1 MKAHKVMALV
11 ISLVAT
17 GGLPRAAEDA
27 KEEAAKKEMKTLAGT
42 WAAVSVESNGKKAP
56 DEEIKEIRYVFDA
69 KGKWQLKNKGET
81 IGEGTYTIDP
91 TAKPKTITYKIT
103 TSISKKDEG
112 KTSVGI
118 YELEGDNLKVCRTW
132 PENLERP
139 KEFSAGP
146 DSKTILSDFKRE
158 KP

>member
-1 MKAHKVMALV
+1 MQTHKVLALV
-11 ISLVAT
+11 IALVAT
-17 GGLPRAAEDA
+17 GGPRAADDA
-27 KEEAAKKEMKTLAGT
+27 KDEAAKKEMKTLAGT
-42 WAAVSVESNGKKAP
+42 WAAVSVESNGKKAS

-69 KGKWQLKNKGET
+69 KGKWQLKSKGET

-91 TAKPKTITYKIT
+91 TAKPKAITYKIT
-103 TSISKKDEG
+103 TSISKKDDG

-118 YELEGDNLKVCRTW
+118 YEVEGDYLKVCRTW

-146 DSKTILSDFKRE
+146 DSKTILSEF
-158 KP
+158 